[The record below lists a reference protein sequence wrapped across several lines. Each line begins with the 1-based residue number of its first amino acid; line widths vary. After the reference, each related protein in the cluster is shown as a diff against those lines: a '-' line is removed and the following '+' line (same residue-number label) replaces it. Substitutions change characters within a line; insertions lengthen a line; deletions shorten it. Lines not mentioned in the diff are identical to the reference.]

1 MSNSFTARIA
11 ARFSPLDFTNV
22 YGFPNTV
29 PDVKIW
35 EDVLPKFG
43 GYVDENPAQHLF
55 EFHKL
60 MDELDVHHED
70 VLMKLF
76 MFSLER
82 DARLWYKYL
91 PHSNIPSLK
100 YFHIVF
106 HQHCKRIYSAELLFQ
121 DCCNMEFIK
130 PKDQTNSLEEEE
142 EISEIS
148 QIDKDDQ
155 HEEEFVDKEAEYDS
169 SCDHIQEEDQT
180 KLHEDEAERSEGF
193 QTDHNLICCS
203 DGDENTFSDEELV
216 SSSFIYDSIF
226 NSVVQEEYFHNEFF
240 NINDAE
246 NSLIVQHDDEI
257 AGLDL
262 HEDQQL
268 MEGHI
273 QSLFVDIEHSHFAME
288 KSLPYR
294 FHDQVKA
301 LKYDELYVAKNPFHK
316 EFQENC
322 SHPNVIEISGMVTVV
337 NPHENQSVDI
347 QPSFLDP
354 HKKEISESQCSRTFY
369 EQPVYDEYPEEEEEK
384 IYSSSHTKTYDSPPL
399 FDEYDESV
407 SEDDEQQE
415 SLVQQESNRQH
426 HKRNQP
432 MYDSYQ
438 EDLWTEDEGY
448 KHGLLKQLISPPCLE
463 TIEQQT
469 SKFQCDIF
477 APEEEKISSGQSAQ
491 RHFIQLAQQEEVWI
505 NCKSGVSLPFYD
517 PVAAYM
523 ESKWGI
529 KFFISDFLRSEFQN
543 CKYLLPRYVLKF
555 AVAPVVF
562 VLKDGSIIKFVSR
575 IFAWLIWKFSYT

>member
-1 MSNSFTARIA
+1 MSNSFAARIA

-22 YGFPNTV
+22 YGFPNVV
-29 PDVKIW
+29 PDIKIW

-43 GYVDENPAQHLF
+43 GYVDDNPAQHLF

-82 DARLWYKYL
+82 DARLWYKSL
-91 PHSNIPSLK
+91 PHSSIPSLK
-100 YFHIVF
+100 YFHTVF
-106 HQHCKRIYSAELLFQ
+106 HQHCKRIYSAELLFE
-121 DCCNMEFIK
+121 DCCNIEFIK
-130 PKDQTNSLEEEE
+130 QKDQTNPLEEEE

-148 QIDKDDQ
+148 QVDEDDQ

-193 QTDHNLICCS
+193 QTDHNQICCS
-203 DGDENTFSDEELV
+203 DEDENTFSDEELD

-257 AGLDL
+257 VGLDL

-273 QSLFVDIEHSHFAME
+273 QSLFADIEHSHFAME
-288 KSLPYR
+288 KSLPYQ

-301 LKYDELYVAKNPFHK
+301 LKYDELYVAKKPFHE
-316 EFQENC
+316 EFQEDCN
-322 SHPNVIEISGMVTVV
+322 HPNVIEISGMVTVV

-354 HKKEISESQCSRTFY
+354 HKTEISESQCSGTCY
-369 EQPVYDEYPEEEEEK
+369 EQA
-384 IYSSSHTKTYDSPPL
+384 
-399 FDEYDESV
+399 
-407 SEDDEQQE
+407 
-415 SLVQQESNRQH
+415 
-426 HKRNQP
+426 
-432 MYDSYQ
+432 
-438 EDLWTEDEGY
+438 
-448 KHGLLKQLISPPCLE
+448 CL
-463 TIEQQT
+463 
-469 SKFQCDIF
+469 
-477 APEEEKISSGQSAQ
+477 
-491 RHFIQLAQQEEVWI
+491 
-505 NCKSGVSLPFYD
+505 
-517 PVAAYM
+517 
-523 ESKWGI
+523 
-529 KFFISDFLRSEFQN
+529 
-543 CKYLLPRYVLKF
+543 
-555 AVAPVVF
+555 
-562 VLKDGSIIKFVSR
+562 
-575 IFAWLIWKFSYT
+575 